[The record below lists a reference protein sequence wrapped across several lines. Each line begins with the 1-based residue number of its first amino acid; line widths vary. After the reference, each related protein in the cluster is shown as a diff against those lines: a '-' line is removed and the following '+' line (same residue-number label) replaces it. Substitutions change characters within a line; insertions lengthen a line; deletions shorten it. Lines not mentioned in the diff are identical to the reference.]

1 MVNNNIFTHIHALT
15 IIFGRKSL
23 QLQHYNKSVPILKK

>member
-1 MVNNNIFTHIHALT
+1 MIIFLTHIQSLT
-15 IIFGRKSL
+15 IVLGRKSL